1 MTRNLSRSAA
11 IALSLITLIAGSVA
25 AQDASRDTSAL
36 NGSTA
41 TAAVVVPSVAD
52 SFIVAPATLYAPVA
66 ANRVVDRRAQ
76 TADAVLAHAM
86 SSSGISRNPAMM
98 IFGGAAIIV
107 GSVIGGNGGAAIAI
121 TGGVV
126 GLIGLWN
133 YLR

>member
-41 TAAVVVPSVAD
+41 TAAVVPSVAD

-66 ANRVVDRRAQ
+66 ANRVADRRAQ
-76 TADAVLAHAM
+76 SADAVLAHAM